1 MSAKHHTGLLPT
13 IGCILILMGT
23 SIGAG
28 MLAMPLASSTI
39 TYPTAIILLICAWF
53 VMSLTGLFI
62 LEVNLK
68 MPNERTHFSTMA
80 KVTTGRIGQAIAWV
94 STVFL
99 FYSLISAY
107 TAGNSSLIQIGLLQ
121 WFGWHVSSVWC
132 AIGFV
137 ILVALIVYNS
147 MRGVDLWM
155 RGLMTFKGGALI
167 IMLVGLLPYIQPA
180 RLHPDPLF
188 GLSVLTNHSTWQQ
201 LKVLLLASPV
211 FLLGFGYHI
220 VLPSFVN
227 YVGPEPKRLKRIIWI
242 GTTTSLIIYIVWL
255 SVSYGVIPLRGSEGL
270 LALHNGGDH
279 VSTFMLQFEH
289 VLHAAWLRWC
299 ITIFSDIAMTTSCLG
314 VALGLFDFLADGFKR
329 KNTRSGRLQT
339 LAITMLPPLAVA
351 LVWPNF
357 FLLGVSL
364 GGLFLVILEV
374 LLPVWMWWGARDL
387 PSQEYPY
394 TVKCGKVLAIFVLI
408 IGVIFFIAAALARFT

>member
-1 MSAKHHTGLLPT
+1 MSSQHHTSLFST

-28 MLAMPLASSTI
+28 MLAMPLASSII
-39 TYPTAIILLICAWF
+39 TFPTAIALLLCAWF

-68 MPNERTHFSTMA
+68 MPHERTHFSSMA
-80 KVTTGRIGQAIAWV
+80 KMTTGRTGQVIAWI

-107 TAGNSSLIQIGLLQ
+107 TAGNASLIQIGLLQ
-121 WFGWHVSSVWC
+121 WFGWHVPSTWC

-137 ILVALIVYNS
+137 IIVALIVYNS

-155 RGLMTFKGGALI
+155 RGLMTFKGGALV
-167 IMLVGLLPYIQPA
+167 IMLVGLMPYIHPA
-180 RLHPDPLF
+180 RLTPSPLF
-188 GLSVLTNHSTWQQ
+188 GLSIISDHDSWHH

-227 YVGPEPKRLKRIIWI
+227 YIGPEPKRLKRIIWI
-242 GTTTSLIIYIVWL
+242 GTTVSLIIYIIWL
-255 SVSYGVIPLRGSEGL
+255 SVSYGVIPLRGPEGL
-270 LALHNGGDH
+270 IALHNGGDH

-299 ITIFSDIAMTTSCLG
+299 ITIFSDVAMTTSCLG

-329 KNTRSGRLQT
+329 SNTRSGRLQT
-339 LAITMLPPLAVA
+339 LALTILPPLVVA

-387 PSQEYPY
+387 PHQQYPY
-394 TVKCGKVLAIFVLI
+394 KVKCGKALAAFVLVVGI
-408 IGVIFFIAAALARFT
+408 LFLIASALARFT